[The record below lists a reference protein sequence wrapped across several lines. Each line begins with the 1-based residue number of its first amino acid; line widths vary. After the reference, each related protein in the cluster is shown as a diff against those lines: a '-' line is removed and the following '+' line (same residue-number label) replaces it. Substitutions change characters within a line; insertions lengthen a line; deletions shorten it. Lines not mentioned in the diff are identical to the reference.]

1 MRKNKPKTPPTGM
14 YGMWSRAQKRFIFGI
29 QEPSKTKA
37 RKALEKE
44 IGPFNTHYFYPKAI
58 VEGHADL
65 MLRNGLGKELKTK

>member
-1 MRKNKPKTPPTGM
+1 MAKKPKTPATGM

-29 QEPSKTKA
+29 QEPSKNKA

-44 IGPFNTHYFYPKAI
+44 IGRFNSFYFYPKEI

-65 MLRNGLGKELKTK
+65 MLGNGLGKELKRI